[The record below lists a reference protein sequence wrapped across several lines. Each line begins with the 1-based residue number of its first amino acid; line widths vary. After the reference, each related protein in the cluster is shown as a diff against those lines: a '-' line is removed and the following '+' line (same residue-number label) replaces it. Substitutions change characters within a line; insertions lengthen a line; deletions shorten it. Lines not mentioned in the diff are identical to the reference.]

1 MRPLASRRRT
11 GLRCARAHAG
21 LLLPMLLAL
30 GCGTDPTDPPDAATC
45 LEGLALDCTPA
56 YVPTYDAIFA
66 DVFVRSC
73 GSASTGGSCH
83 YGPDPAQAQGGLPL
97 SDPDTAYMALMGTLD
112 GRARVLPRE
121 PECSILVQRLES
133 DDAAFRMPVGNNPL
147 PESTRC
153 AVRQWI
159 AMGAQR

>member
-1 MRPLASRRRT
+1 MRPLDSRRRA

-21 LLLPMLLAL
+21 PFLAMLLAS
-30 GCGTDPTDPPDAATC
+30 GCGTDPAPAAAC
-45 LEGLALDCTPA
+45 LPELALDCTPA
-56 YVPTYDAIFA
+56 YVPTYDAIFD
-66 DVFVRSC
+66 DVFARSC

-83 YGPDPAQAQGGLPL
+83 YGPDPTQAKGGLPL
-97 SDPDTAYMALMGTLD
+97 SDPNTAYMALIGTLD
-112 GRARVLPRE
+112 GRARVLPGE

-133 DDAAFRMPVGNNPL
+133 NDAAFRMPVGNNPL

-159 AMGAQR
+159 AMGARR

>member
-1 MRPLASRRRT
+1 MRSLDPRRRA
-11 GLRCARAHAG
+11 GMRCARAHAG
-21 LLLPMLLAL
+21 LLISVLLPL
-30 GCGTDPTDPPDAATC
+30 GCGTDPAPSDPVC
-45 LEGLALDCTPA
+45 LAGLALDCTPA

-66 DVFVRSC
+66 DVFARSC
-73 GSASTGGSCH
+73 GAASTGGSCH
-83 YGPDPAQAQGGLPL
+83 YGPTPAQAKAGLPL

-112 GRARVLPRE
+112 GRARVIANQ

-133 DDAAFRMPVGNNPL
+133 SDAAFRMPVGNNRL